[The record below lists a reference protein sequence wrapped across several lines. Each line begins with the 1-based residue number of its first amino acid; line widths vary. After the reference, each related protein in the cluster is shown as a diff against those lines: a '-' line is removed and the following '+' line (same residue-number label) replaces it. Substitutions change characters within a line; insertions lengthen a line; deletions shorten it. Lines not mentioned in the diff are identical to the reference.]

1 MASGY
6 DISSNVPYRLMKGRL
21 GVYDKRP
28 FDPSGAMTKH
38 QEQEEK
44 ISNFLAGIKNAN
56 IELEAGTIQKIR
68 ELLLQDKN
76 DEIITVLNALDP
88 GIQGIWDQATRFRQ
102 AGGNRQQERMIKDK
116 RRSLD
121 HAVWNSY
128 QAAEVVKTDAADRK
142 PVRAL
147 INPNKLKADYDD
159 KIISIGYEYNFQVGT
174 VFEWLG
180 TKTYWLVYLQDLTE
194 LAYFRGDIRKCTY
207 QIAWEDEDGFHSTYA
222 AVRGPVETKI
232 NFIQKHGISVDT
244 PNHSLSILMPKN
256 EDTLSYFKRYTKFYL
271 QGDDTCWR
279 VEATD
284 WISTP
289 GILEVIAV
297 EYYANESEDDINAGI
312 VGGLIEEIQDPNGE
326 ENMEIRGETFIK
338 VKIPYSYTF
347 TGRKAEVWT
356 VDKKYP
362 VKLEYDEADP
372 RNVTLTWTSG
382 FSGQFELQYGEYKK
396 TIVVES
402 LF

>member
-6 DISSNVPYRLMKGRL
+6 DLSSRVPFRLMKGRL
-21 GVYDKRP
+21 GVYEKRP
-28 FDPSGAMTKH
+28 FDVMGRDEEMIKQQAEI
-38 QEQEEK
+38 EQLLRMIDSMDIDLTPEARK
-44 ISNFLAGIKNAN
+44 Q
-56 IELEAGTIQKIR
+56 IEQ
-68 ELLLQDKN
+68 LLLQGK
-76 DEIITVLNALDP
+76 EIDGKFDINQLDP
-88 GIQGIWDQATRFRQ
+88 AIKGVWNQATRMRQ

-128 QAAEVVKTDAADRK
+128 QAAEVVKTDATDRK

-159 KIISIGYEYNFQVGT
+159 KIISVGYEYNFQVGT

-207 QIAWEDEDGFHSTYA
+207 QIAWEDEDGLHSTYA
-222 AVRGPVETKI
+222 AVRGPVETRI

-256 EDTLSYFKRYTKFYL
+256 EDTLNYFKRYKKFYL
-271 QGDDTCWR
+271 QGDNTCWR

-289 GILEVIAV
+289 GILEVVAV
-297 EYYANESEDDINAGI
+297 EYYANETEDDIDNGI
-312 VGGLIEEIQDPNGE
+312 VGGLVPIAQDPNSSEADIIIG
-326 ENMEIRGETFIK
+326 NTFIK
-338 VKIPYSYTF
+338 VKGTYDFEF
-347 TGRKAEVWT
+347 TGSAVDSWNI
-356 VDKKYP
+356 DKKYP
-362 VKLEYDEADP
+362 VQFKVDKDNPKKISLAWVASY
-372 RNVTLTWTSG
+372 
-382 FSGQFELQYGEYKK
+382 SGQFELTYGPYKK
-396 TIVVES
+396 TIIVES

>member
-6 DISSNVPYRLMKGRL
+6 DSSSRVPFRLMKGRL

-28 FDPSGAMTKH
+28 FDPSINPI
-38 QEQEEK
+38 E
-44 ISNFLAGIKNAN
+44 GI
-56 IELEAGTIQKIR
+56 E
-68 ELLLQDKN
+68 
-76 DEIITVLNALDP
+76 
-88 GIQGIWDQATRFRQ
+88 DQAMRFRQ

-121 HAVWNSY
+121 HAIWSSY
-128 QAAEVVKTDAADRK
+128 QGAEIVKTDAEDRK

-147 INPNKLKADYDD
+147 INPNKLKQDYDD
-159 KIISIGYEYNFQVGT
+159 KIVSVGYEYNFAPGT

-194 LAYFRGDIRKCTY
+194 LAYFRGDIRKCSY
-207 QIAWEDEDGFHSTYA
+207 QIAWEDEDGLHSVYA
-222 AVRGPVETKI
+222 AIRGPVETKI

-244 PNHSLSILMPKN
+244 PNHSLSILMPKSEEALN
-256 EDTLSYFKRYTKFYL
+256 YFKRYNKFYL

-284 WISTP
+284 WISMP
-289 GILEVIAV
+289 GILEVTAV
-297 EYYANESEDDINAGI
+297 EYYANETEDDIDNGI
-312 VGGLIEEIQDPNGE
+312 VGGLIKEIEDPNGDTE
-326 ENMEIRGETFIK
+326 KIDIIGETFIK
-338 VKIPYSYTF
+338 VKRSYQYSF
-347 TGRKAEVWT
+347 TGREAATWF
-356 VDKKYP
+356 VDTKKYP
-362 VKLEYDEADP
+362 LELEYDATDP
-372 RNVTLTWTSG
+372 RNITLTWTSG
-382 FSGQFELQYGEYKK
+382 YSGQFVLYYGDYQK

>member
-1 MASGY
+1 
-6 DISSNVPYRLMKGRL
+6 MKGRL
-21 GVYDKRP
+21 GVYEKP
-28 FDPSGAMTKH
+28 FDPDTTSIEGVE
-38 QEQEEK
+38 EQSK
-44 ISNFLAGIKNAN
+44 
-56 IELEAGTIQKIR
+56 R
-68 ELLLQDKN
+68 LQ
-76 DEIITVLNALDP
+76 
-88 GIQGIWDQATRFRQ
+88 Q

-121 HAVWNSY
+121 HAVWYSY
-128 QAAEVVKTDAADRK
+128 QAAEVVKTDATDRK

-159 KIISIGYEYNFQVGT
+159 KIISVGYEYNFEVGT

-207 QIAWEDEDGFHSTYA
+207 QIAWEDEDGLHSTYA

-256 EDTLSYFKRYTKFYL
+256 EDTLNYFKRYKKFYL

-289 GILEVIAV
+289 GILEVTAV
-297 EYYANESEDDINAGI
+297 EYYANETEDDIENGI
-312 VGGLIEEIQDPNGE
+312 VGGLITEIKDPNGDTE
-326 ENMEIRGETFIK
+326 KIDIIGETFIK
-338 VKIPYSYTF
+338 PKKSYQYTF
-347 TGRKAEVWT
+347 SGREAQTWF
-356 VDKKYP
+356 VDTKKYP
-362 VKLEYDEADP
+362 IKLEFDAEDP
-372 RNVTLTWTSG
+372 RNLTLTWTSG
-382 FSGQFELQYGEYKK
+382 YSGQFVLKYGDYEK

>member
-6 DISSNVPYRLMKGRL
+6 DLSSLIPFRLMKGRL

-28 FDPSGAMTKH
+28 FDETQHS
-38 QEQEEK
+38 
-44 ISNFLAGIKNAN
+44 
-56 IELEAGTIQKIR
+56 IE
-68 ELLLQDKN
+68 
-76 DEIITVLNALDP
+76 
-88 GIQGIWDQATRFRQ
+88 GIQDQAMRLHQ
-102 AGGNRQQERMIKDK
+102 QGGNRQQERMIKDK

-128 QAAEVVKTDAADRK
+128 QAAEVLREDAEYRK

-147 INPNKLKADYDD
+147 INPNKLKQDYDD
-159 KIISIGYEYNFQVGT
+159 KIISIGYEYNFKPGD

-180 TKTYWLVYLQDLTE
+180 TNTHWIIYLQDLTE
-194 LAYFRGDIRKCTY
+194 LAYFRGDIRRCSY
-207 QIAWEDEDGFHSTYA
+207 QISWEDESGPHTTYA

-232 NFIQKHGISVDT
+232 NFIQKHGISIDT

-256 EDTLSYFKRYTKFYL
+256 DYTVNYFQRYKKFYL
-271 QGDDTCWR
+271 QGDSRCWR

-289 GILEVIAV
+289 GILEVTAV
-297 EYYANESEDDINAGI
+297 EYYANETEDDIDKGI
-312 VGGLIEEIQDPNGE
+312 VGGLLEVIDNPNPE
-326 ENMEIRGETFIK
+326 DTNIAGETFIRPK
-338 VKIPYSYTF
+338 KTYDYKFIGSLADSW
-347 TGRKAEVWT
+347 R
-356 VDKKYP
+356 VDSKCP
-362 VKLEYDEADP
+362 VELIIDQTDP
-372 RNVTLTWTSG
+372 RNISLIWQSSY
-382 FSGQFELQYGEYKK
+382 SGQFDLYYGEYKK